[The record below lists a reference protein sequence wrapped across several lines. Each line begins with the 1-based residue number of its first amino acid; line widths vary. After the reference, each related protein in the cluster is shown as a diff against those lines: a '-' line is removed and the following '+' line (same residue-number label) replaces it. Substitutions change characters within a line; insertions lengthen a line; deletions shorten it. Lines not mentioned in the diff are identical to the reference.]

1 MQKNALRLVS
11 TKDMER
17 SDWLEIRK
25 QGIGSSDASA
35 AVGLNPYKSRL
46 ELWLEKTGRKPAD
59 DLAANDA
66 VYWGTVLEPIVA
78 QEYSTKTQHKIRRV
92 NAVLQHPSEPFMLA
106 NLDREIINHPQG
118 PGILECKTAGH
129 FAVRQWEDGVPEW
142 YQLQVLHQL
151 AVTGRQWADVAVLI
165 SGQEFRIYRIDRD
178 EEMILNLIRLERE
191 FWQLVE
197 TDVQPP
203 TDGSE
208 SSARALACLYPQD
221 NGATL
226 DCSNDSDMNGLFNR
240 LVDARTLQQDAAA
253 MEEAAQQQI
262 KEWMGEATVALFS
275 GGKVTWKR
283 SKDSEVVD
291 YKRLLSDYPELTL
304 QYATTRPGSR
314 RFTIN
319 VN

>member
-11 TKDMER
+11 TKDMQR
-17 SDWLEIRK
+17 ADWLEIRK

-78 QEYSTKTQHKIRRV
+78 LEYSSKTQHKIRRV

-106 NLDREIINHPQG
+106 NLDREIVNHLQG

-129 FAVRQWEDGVPEW
+129 FAAKHWEDGVPEW

-151 AVTGRQWADVAVLI
+151 AVTGRKWADVAVLI
-165 SGQEFRIYRIDRD
+165 GGQAFRVYRIERD
-178 EEMILNLIRLERE
+178 EEMIDNLIRLERE

-197 TDVQPP
+197 SDTQPP
-203 TDGSE
+203 ADGSE

-226 DCSNDSDMNGLFNR
+226 DCSNDPDMNSLFGQ
-240 LVDARTLQQDAAA
+240 LVDARTLQKDAAA

-262 KEWMGEATVALFS
+262 KDRMGEATVALFS

-304 QYATTRPGSR
+304 QYGMTRPGSR
-314 RFTIN
+314 RFTIH